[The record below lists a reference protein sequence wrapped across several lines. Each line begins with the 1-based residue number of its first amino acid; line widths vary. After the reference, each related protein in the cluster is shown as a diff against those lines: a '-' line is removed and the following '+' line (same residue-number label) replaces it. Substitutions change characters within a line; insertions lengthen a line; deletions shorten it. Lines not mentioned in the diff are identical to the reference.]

1 MSNEAVQAIDDLCRG
16 RVAWVRDGRIG
27 LRLPNSDYELHLELE
42 GDPAALP
49 AEGKRVRGVISGQA
63 LKLHRATA
71 GGRFIEPVLGHPRI
85 VQGSVLAVDRS
96 GNRILADVVVPMWVH
111 LAEGQSAGEFT
122 TGDLVNF
129 YFASGVRFT
138 PVSA

>member
-1 MSNEAVQAIDDLCRG
+1 MSNDAVQAIDDLCRG
-16 RVAWVRDGRIG
+16 RVGWVRDGRIG
-27 LRLPNSDYELHLELE
+27 LRLADSDYELHLDLT
-42 GDPAALP
+42 GDPSVLP
-49 AEGKRVRGVISGQA
+49 EPGKRVRGVISGQA

-85 VQGSVLAVDRS
+85 VQGTVLAVDAAR
-96 GNRILADVVVPMWVH
+96 NRVLADVVVPMWVD
-111 LAEGQSAGEFT
+111 LADGQSANEFT

-138 PVSA
+138 PAPA